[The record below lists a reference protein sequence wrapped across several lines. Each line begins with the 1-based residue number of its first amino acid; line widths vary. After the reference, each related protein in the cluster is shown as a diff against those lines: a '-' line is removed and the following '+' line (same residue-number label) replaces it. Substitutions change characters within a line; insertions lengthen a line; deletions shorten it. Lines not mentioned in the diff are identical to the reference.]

1 MDRTF
6 QTHCAPRLDRRT
18 WVTKTAAQLGA
29 IALIKGSISPA
40 LGDENPLPLNRY
52 PRMLHDWYVDQVQ
65 AAAVRHTQTI
75 DRLQNKED
83 ALRYVLEVQRKIRQC
98 FGPEPERTPLNARV
112 TGTLERDGYRIEKV
126 IFDSRPNFPV
136 TGNLYIPTV
145 GSGPFPAVVGT
156 CGHSF
161 NGKAAEAYQ
170 SFAQGLVRLGHV
182 CLIFDPIGQGERIQY
197 TKDLVKSELG
207 AGVNEHLHAGNQQFL
222 VGEFLGSWMAWDGIR
237 ALDYLLTRSEV
248 DPKRIGVTGNS
259 GGGTTTTWMCG
270 LDSRWS
276 MAAPAC
282 FVTSFRNNLENELP
296 ADTEQCPPHALAF
309 GLDHCDFLAALAP
322 KPIIILAKEQDYFD
336 VRGAEQAYQKLKKLY
351 GLLGFEQNIA
361 LFVGPTTHGYSQE
374 NREAM
379 YSWFHKASQTAL
391 KESDQQP
398 TLGGVLSASTT
409 LVPLREPSLIIE
421 KDEDLWCTPR
431 GQVAAMEGTTTVF
444 QATASKAAKLS
455 SQRQALS
462 EEALRNEIANV
473 LKLPSIP
480 AATPEYRIWQHKQVR
495 DYPTKHAIGYAVV
508 TEPGIEAI
516 VYQLTSEP
524 RYSRPRPSSPQAIL
538 YLADLSSDEELR
550 SEPMMRDW
558 TKEKSIDIFACDLRG
573 CGESQPDTCGPK
585 SFLKPYGSE
594 YFYAIH
600 GLMLD
605 RPLLG
610 QKTWDALRV
619 LQWMESAGYQ
629 HVHLAARGRGTLPA
643 TFAGLLSSVVKQIT
657 LKQSLDSFGSV
668 AQTEYYQA
676 PLVSIL
682 PNVLSHFDL
691 PDCYRVLQGKQLL
704 RTT

>member
-1 MDRTF
+1 M
-6 QTHCAPRLDRRT
+6 
-18 WVTKTAAQLGA
+18 
-29 IALIKGSISPA
+29 
-40 LGDENPLPLNRY
+40 NRY

-65 AAAVRHTQTI
+65 AAAVRHTQAI
-75 DRLQNKED
+75 DSLQSKED
-83 ALRYVLEVQRKIRQC
+83 ALRYVSDVQRKIRQC

-136 TGNLYIPTV
+136 TANLYIPTI
-145 GSGPFPAVVGT
+145 GSGPYPAVVGT

-197 TKDLVKSELG
+197 TKDQVKSELG

-222 VGEFLGSWMAWDGIR
+222 VGDFLGSWMAWDGIR
-237 ALDYLLTRSEV
+237 ALDYLLTRGEV
-248 DPKRIGVTGNS
+248 DPKQIGVTGNS

-296 ADTEQCPPHALAF
+296 ADTEQCPPRALAL

-351 GLLGFEQNIA
+351 GLLGLEQNIA
-361 LFVGPTTHGYSQE
+361 LFIGPTTHGYSQE

-379 YSWFHKASQTAL
+379 YSWFHNATQTVL
-391 KESDQQP
+391 KESDRQP
-398 TLGGVLSASTT
+398 TLGGVLTTNTT
-409 LVPLREPSLIIE
+409 LIPVREPRLTIE
-421 KDEDLWCTPR
+421 KDEDLWCSPT
-431 GQVAAMEGTTTVF
+431 GQVAAMKGTTTVF
-444 QATASKAAKLS
+444 QATAAKAAKLS
-455 SQRQALS
+455 SQRRALS
-462 EEALRNEIANV
+462 EDELGDAVRYV
-473 LKLPSIP
+473 LKLPPIP
-480 AATPEYRIWQHKQVR
+480 ATTPEYRIWQHKQVR
-495 DYPTKHAIGYAVV
+495 DYPTKYAIGYAVV

-516 VYQLTSEP
+516 VYQLTSEQ
-524 RYSRPRPSSPQAIL
+524 RYSRPRPGTSQAIL

-550 SEPMMRDW
+550 SEKMLREW
-558 TKEKSIDIFACDLRG
+558 AKEKSMDLFACDLRG

-610 QKTWDALRV
+610 QKTWDVLRV

-629 HVHLAARGRGTLPA
+629 QVHLAARGRGTLPA
-643 TFAGLLSSVVKQIT
+643 TFAGLLSNVVNQIT
-657 LKQSLDSFGSV
+657 LKQSLDSFSTI

-682 PNVLSHFDL
+682 PNVLSYFDL
-691 PDCYRVLQGKQLL
+691 PECYRALQNKQLI
-704 RTT
+704 RST

>member
-1 MDRTF
+1 MKIRENKG
-6 QTHCAPRLDRRT
+6 ALSLYDRRT
-18 WVTKTAAQLGA
+18 W
-29 IALIKGSISPA
+29 ISSSSAKLCAVWLFKDSMPFA
-40 LGDENPLPLNRY
+40 VGDDLLSPMNRY

-65 AAAVRHTQTI
+65 AAADRHTQVI
-75 DRLQNKED
+75 DRLQSKDD
-83 ALRYVLEVQRKIRQC
+83 ALRYVAEVQRKIREC

-126 IFDSRPNFPV
+126 IFESRPNFPV
-136 TGNLYIPTV
+136 TANLYIPTV
-145 GSGPFPAVVGT
+145 GLGPYPAVVGT
-156 CGHSF
+156 CGHSS

-197 TKDLVKSELG
+197 TKDLVKSEIG
-207 AGVNEHLHAGNQQFL
+207 VGVNEHLHAGNQQFL

-270 LDSRWS
+270 LDTRWS

-296 ADTEQCPPHALAF
+296 ADTEQCPPRALAL

-379 YSWFHKASQTAL
+379 YSWFHNATQSSL
-391 KESDQQP
+391 KDSYRQP
-398 TLGGVLSASTT
+398 RLGGMLSANVA
-409 LVPLREPSLIIE
+409 LVPIREPSLTIE
-421 KDEDLWCTPR
+421 KDEDLWCSPT
-431 GQVAAMEGTTTVF
+431 GQVAAIKGTTTVF
-444 QATASKAAKLS
+444 QSTATKAAKLS
-455 SQRQALS
+455 SQRRALS
-462 EEALRNEIANV
+462 EEELGNAVKYV
-473 LKLPSIP
+473 LKLPPIP
-480 AATPEYRIWQHKQVR
+480 ATTPEYRIWQHKQVR
-495 DYPTKHAIGYAVV
+495 NYPTKHAIGYAVV

-516 VYQLTSEP
+516 VYQLTSEQ

-538 YLADLSSDEELR
+538 YLADFSSDEELR
-550 SEPMMRDW
+550 SESLLREW
-558 TKEKSIDIFACDLRG
+558 ANEKSMDLFVCDIRG

-629 HVHLAARGRGTLPA
+629 EVHLAARGRGTLPA
-643 TFAGLLSSVVKQIT
+643 TFAGLLSSVVKTVT
-657 LKQSLDSFGSV
+657 LKQSLDSFDSV

-676 PLVSIL
+676 PLVSLL

-691 PDCYRVLQGKQLL
+691 PDCYRVLQAKQLT
-704 RTT
+704 RVT